1 MEMTIAILDK
11 EYAQLLGTVQ
21 PKVIETEEENEFYL
35 AEVTKLMRLG
45 DVISPAQE
53 RLLKLLV
60 NLIESFESQHYQI
73 KAATPIDILNE
84 LVLDRGLK
92 QKDLVPVF
100 GSQGVAS
107 EVLNGKRGISKTQA
121 KSLGEFFQVS
131 PSLFF
136 DNYNFVRSGDI
147 IAESLYSGIEY

>member
-1 MEMTIAILDK
+1 MTIDVLDQ
-11 EYAQLLGTVQ
+11 EYSKLLVAVQ

-45 DVISPAQE
+45 DAISPAQE

-60 NLIESFESQHYQI
+60 NLIESFEDSHYQL
-73 KAATPIDILNE
+73 KAATPLEILTE
-84 LVLDRGLK
+84 LVRDRGLK
-92 QKDLVPVF
+92 QKDLLPVF

-107 EVLNGKRGISKTQA
+107 EVLNGKRGISKAQA
-121 KSLGEFFQVS
+121 KALGEFFKVS

-136 DNYNFVRSGDI
+136 DN
-147 IAESLYSGIEY
+147 

>member
-1 MEMTIAILDK
+1 MEMTIATLDK
-11 EYAQLLGTVQ
+11 EYAQLLAAVQ
-21 PKVIETEEENEFYL
+21 PKVIETEAENEFYL

-60 NLIESFESQHYQI
+60 NLIESFESQHYQLRSS
-73 KAATPIDILNE
+73 TPLEILTE
-84 LVLDRGLK
+84 LVSDRGLK
-92 QKDLVPVF
+92 QKDLLPVF

-107 EVLNGKRGISKTQA
+107 EVLNGKRGISKSQA
-121 KSLGEFFQVS
+121 KALSEFFKVS

-136 DNYNFVRSGDI
+136 DN
-147 IAESLYSGIEY
+147 

>member
-1 MEMTIAILDK
+1 MEMKAAILDR
-11 EYAQLLGTVQ
+11 EYAQLLAATQ
-21 PKVIETEEENEFYL
+21 PKVIETEAENEFYL

-45 DVISPAQE
+45 DAISPAQE

-60 NLIESFESQHYQI
+60 NLIESFEDRHYQLES
-73 KAATPIDILNE
+73 ATPLEILTE
-84 LVLDRGLK
+84 LVRDRGLK

-107 EVLNGKRGISKTQA
+107 EVLNGKRGISKSHA
-121 KSLGEFFQVS
+121 KAIGEFFKVA

-136 DNYNFVRSGDI
+136 DLSF
-147 IAESLYSGIEY
+147 